1 VGGPDQLLV
10 EERVPQGPRLYDR
23 RVDDALLD
31 ENREVGHAPLR
42 QGFFKVEAPDE
53 SRREVLLEKRDQLLP
68 GEIPQLPG
76 GDEFRRC
83 DFVLHQDKS
92 ENAVEDIEQ
101 QDDER
106 EDRDRRRQVEEHVPH
121 ATVSA
126 ATIDVGDDL
135 LMAVGDVFR
144 LD

>member
-1 VGGPDQLLV
+1 LK
-10 EERVPQGPRLYDR
+10 
-23 RVDDALLD
+23 
-31 ENREVGHAPLR
+31 N
-42 QGFFKVEAPDE
+42 
-53 SRREVLLEKRDQLLP
+53 
-68 GEIPQLPG
+68 
-76 GDEFRRC
+76 
-83 DFVLHQDKS
+83 
-92 ENAVEDIEQ
+92 IEQ